1 MNDIKY
7 EPSLYSPPSHQLHHL
22 QVSNSPF
29 QQHHQFDLN
38 HNINHNYNNGR
49 TNVVY
54 SLSQMATPIGPT
66 TSLPTQPVAS
76 TPSHN
81 THVLLGP
88 RYSGGS
94 TGSNVLMLPPNHHPR
109 GGSLPDLRTENTFHH
124 QPLSFSTT
132 PSPPTSITQ
141 HFFRSSSPQQNG
153 DGDLYALVNNIVKEK
168 QKIYMRL
175 FYIRVLNNNYH
186 QELDH

>member
-132 PSPPTSITQ
+132 PSPPTSITH

-168 QKIYMRL
+168 ENIHA
-175 FYIRVLNNNYH
+175 FVLY
-186 QELDH
+186 